1 MRYNAAMAHKLGR
14 EKFDFEKMKHAATHA
29 DAQVRK
35 RTFIDYFERFAEF
48 PSYLFENEHGLDER
62 LSRTI
67 DDLLHDPEVSKE
79 LRSGIELLQRRLA
92 P

>member
-1 MRYNAAMAHKLGR
+1 MAQKLGR

-48 PSYLFENEHGLDER
+48 PSYLFENNEHGLDAR
-62 LSRTI
+62 LSHTI
-67 DDLLHDPEVSKE
+67 EDLLRDPEISKE

-92 P
+92 A